1 MAPTVKQLT
10 HRNKIHKEYA
20 DHWRVLDAM
29 VKGGSAMT
37 SDIKSSLLANPDNSE
52 KDAYNERIKLAPYD
66 SVVGVIIM
74 RLASQLMIDEP
85 SYEGS
90 SDSFWSEKF
99 LKKGFLIPDD
109 DDAQA
114 SMQQALTTAVVGAL
128 TTGKYLA
135 QVDVRN
141 VNARNAYEQRL
152 LGGKDP
158 YVLMRDRGS
167 LWDWQSDKHGFKFV
181 KLHDFFEERDGWT
194 GNPIQVHQFT
204 VYERIESGAIFG
216 SVYQIR
222 LKPNAATPSNQAYVD
237 EFSIN
242 KLCDLTEENAEIVEK
257 EAPTPIFSTRS
268 GKYAFPVVC
277 LSLSDQL
284 CIADQTYD
292 LQKSYFNHVLGG
304 EWAQLQT
311 NYAQLVFTGIDKPH
325 QEGNENPAKNMPTG
339 DGRYWELYGNQK
351 AEWLV
356 RDPAGIELS
365 LSYQDKLRSRMME
378 MINVIAEVASASY
391 ATKYQSGDSKREQR
405 RPLDILLEVYGERI
419 RNFATAIINVAS
431 VARDEDIEWSVKGF
445 TDYHTTGLME
455 TIGEYLKL
463 NEAGIDSPTL
473 KRESQ
478 KAIAGQVFKTWS
490 LPADLLAKVIDEL
503 DKEPFN
509 LTDGQR
515 DALIRLAQFGQIDQQ
530 DLFETL
536 KAAGDLPDSFNVK
549 QAIARLSG
557 ATVPN
562 TAPPNT
568 VLSNGRTGEPVTEPA
583 NPRG

>member
-1 MAPTVKQLT
+1 MAPTIKQLT
-10 HRNKIHKEYA
+10 HRNKIHKEFA

-37 SDIKSSLLANPDNSE
+37 ADIKSLLLANPDNSQ
-52 KDAYNERIKLAPYD
+52 KDTYNERIRLAPYD

-74 RLASQLMIDEP
+74 RLASQLMIDKP

-90 SDSFWSEKF
+90 ADDFWSAQF

-114 SMQQALTTAVVGAL
+114 SMQQGLTTAVVGAL
-128 TTGKYLA
+128 TTGKYIA

-141 VNARNAYEQRL
+141 VEARNAYEQKI
-152 LGGKDP
+152 LGGNNP
-158 YVLMRDRGS
+158 YVVMRDRWS
-167 LWDWQSDKHGFKFV
+167 LWDWESDKYGFKFV
-181 KLHDFFEERDGWT
+181 KLHDFFEERDGWD
-194 GNPIQVHQFT
+194 GMPIPVHQFT
-204 VYERIESGAIFG
+204 IYQRIESGSIFG
-216 SVYQIR
+216 SVYQVR
-222 LKPNAATPSNQAYVD
+222 LKPNAATPSNQAYS
-237 EFSIN
+237 EQFSIA
-242 KLCDLTEENAEIVEK
+242 KLCDLTDQNTEIIEVM
-257 EAPTPIFSTRS
+257 APTPIFSTTG

-277 LSLSDQL
+277 LNLPDQL

-325 QEGNENPAKNMPTG
+325 QEGNDNPAKNMPTG
-339 DGRYWELYGNQK
+339 DGRYWELYGEQK

-378 MINVIAEVASASY
+378 MINVIAEAASASY

-419 RNFATAIINVAS
+419 RGFATSIINVAS
-431 VARDEDIEWSVKGF
+431 VARNENIEWDVKGF
-445 TDYHTTGLME
+445 TDYHTTGLIE

-463 NEAGIDSPTL
+463 EEAGIDSPTL

-490 LPADLLAKVIDEL
+490 LPSDLLAVVTTEL
-503 DKEPFN
+503 EKDPFN

-515 DALIRLAQFGQIDQQ
+515 DSLVRLAQYGQIDQR

-536 KAAGDLPDSFNVK
+536 KAAGDLPSSFNIE

-568 VLSNGRTGEPVTEPA
+568 VLSNATTGTAITEPA
-583 NPRG
+583 N